1 MNFFFFNR
9 KPREESLQDAE
20 YAVSFIPQG
29 EKCDVVLISRV
40 FFFFFFGVLLC
51 GRSCMFPDDYF
62 IFKNESPEMTWGFS
76 SVLENYPNHWAYISE
91 RIQT

>member
-1 MNFFFFNR
+1 
-9 KPREESLQDAE
+9 
-20 YAVSFIPQG
+20 
-29 EKCDVVLISRV
+29 
-40 FFFFFFGVLLC
+40 
-51 GRSCMFPDDYF
+51 MFPDDYF

>member
-1 MNFFFFNR
+1 MNFFFLIENLGR
-9 KPREESLQDAE
+9 KVYRMQNMLLASYHREKN
-20 YAVSFIPQG
+20 VTSFLFRG
-29 EKCDVVLISRV
+29 